1 MKPVPCRRIS
11 ALAASV
17 RSGMP
22 MVRFDPYIRI
32 GPRALTL
39 PVAKV
44 IAEVLVVFPKV
55 NEPMLLAADA
65 TARPTSRRLKAGVA
79 VKPVALK
86 DVISTAPVVLMA
98 RPLVDVTSKTSARRR
113 IEAEDAVT
121 ADPAAWPSLAVV
133 LATATEIFPPA
144 RSTSIETEPEPE
156 SSWTSVTL
164 MSEAVPEVVPRIV
177 TVPAPVA
184 AMMIGKPA
192 AAPSCVPTLFVAP
205 VPEPVKRISPLT
217 VR

>member
-1 MKPVPCRRIS
+1 
-11 ALAASV
+11 
-17 RSGMP
+17 

-113 IEAEDAVT
+113 IEADEDVT
-121 ADPAAWPSLAVV
+121 
-133 LATATEIFPPA
+133 TEEGA
-144 RSTSIETEPEPE
+144 
-156 SSWTSVTL
+156 
-164 MSEAVPEVVPRIV
+164 
-177 TVPAPVA
+177 
-184 AMMIGKPA
+184 
-192 AAPSCVPTLFVAP
+192 
-205 VPEPVKRISPLT
+205 
-217 VR
+217 